1 MNEREMTQFV
11 YAFLSI
17 DAFSLG
23 ERPGFAV
30 ELVDALKTMN
40 PQHQDSL
47 THAEEVRLNKA
58 LFNAFARL
66 EQMAGEMLDIFHGG
80 PEGWKGGAVYSRRD
94 QA

>member
-30 ELVDALKTMN
+30 ELVDALQTMN
-40 PQHQDSL
+40 PQHQDSVS
-47 THAEEVRLNKA
+47 HAEEIRLNRAIHKA
-58 LFNAFARL
+58 GDRL
-66 EQMAGEMLDIFHGG
+66 EQMAGEMLEVFFGGHGIR
-80 PEGWKGGAVYSRRD
+80 GGD
-94 QA
+94 